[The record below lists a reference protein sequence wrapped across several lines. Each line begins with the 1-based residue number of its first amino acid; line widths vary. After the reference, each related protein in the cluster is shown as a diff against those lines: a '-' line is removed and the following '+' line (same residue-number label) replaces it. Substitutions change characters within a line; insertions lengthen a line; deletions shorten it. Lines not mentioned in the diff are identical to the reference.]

1 MSAFRAMAGL
11 AVEDKEEQG
20 SFAGAEGTVLL
31 CAWKIEEEDESFH
44 HTTFFAF
51 SGYMAAHC

>member
-1 MSAFRAMAGL
+1 MAGL